1 MSDNLNTDGYAEQAI
16 VQLLTAAAAPVA
28 IAQTV
33 ADRIYPVVIPDDK
46 PAPAIVYHQVL
57 ENTVPTA
64 DGPVADGYVFSVG
77 AVSPSYAEAKKLTRA
92 VRVALNGKR
101 VTVEGIG
108 ELFIYYEKENQPEFD
123 PDRNYYAISLDFRAS

>member
-16 VQLLTAAAAPVA
+16 IALLTAPGAPVA

-33 ADRIYPVVIPDDK
+33 ADRIYPVVIPDNK
-46 PAPAIVYHQVL
+46 PAPALVYNQVL

-64 DGPVADGYVFSVG
+64 DGPVADGYIFSLS
-77 AVSPSYAEAKKLTRA
+77 AVSPSFGEAKKLTRA

-101 VTVEGIG
+101 ITVEGIG
-108 ELFIYYEKENQPEFD
+108 ELFLYYEKENQPEFD
-123 PDRNYYAISLDFRAS
+123 PDRNYYAISLDFRAG